1 MIAWLKSLA
10 AMSLLTIGACVSA
23 GTCTIK
29 DAGVVAQI
37 EVGKSSKGDV
47 VALLGYP
54 LTASYGVQG
63 EETWYYTCITA
74 YPKATEFVPLVK
86 ALPPPLQEATRH
98 VYVTFNRGGT
108 VTARGNAAPPQAPQP
123 APEAAGHG

>member
-1 MIAWLKSLA
+1 MIAWFKCLA
-10 AMSLLTIGACVSA
+10 VMSLLTLSGCVSA

-29 DAGVVAQI
+29 DAGVVGQI

-47 VALLGYP
+47 AALLGYP
-54 LTASYGVQG
+54 LTASYGDHG

-86 ALPPPLQEATRH
+86 ALPPPLQEATRQIF
-98 VYVTFNRGGT
+98 VTFDRGGT
-108 VTARGNAAPPQAPQP
+108 VTARGNAAPPPAPQSP
-123 APEAAGHG
+123 PVTTGRG